1 VKQSQPENKLE
12 VPSQPRKEV
21 FQDSF
26 LERDEPSRDG
36 PVLEARERLRS
47 ESEFDRASD
56 MTPREEKITP
66 PVRDSKGTEDSFMD
80 RDDVNDD
87 MPSIKV
93 DNEDTMHPKKSDNK

>member
-1 VKQSQPENKLE
+1 
-12 VPSQPRKEV
+12 
-21 FQDSF
+21 
-26 LERDEPSRDG
+26 
-36 PVLEARERLRS
+36 
-47 ESEFDRASD
+47 

-93 DNEDTMHPKKSDNK
+93 DNEDTMHPKKSDNKQSEDSFMDRDEVSESGEKAQKV